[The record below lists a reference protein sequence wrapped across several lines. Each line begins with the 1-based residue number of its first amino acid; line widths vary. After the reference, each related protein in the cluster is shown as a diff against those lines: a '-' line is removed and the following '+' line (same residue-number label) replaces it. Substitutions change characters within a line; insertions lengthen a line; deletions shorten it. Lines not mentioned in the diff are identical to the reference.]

1 MMGILHLR
9 LLLLSLVL
17 VLALHAPWQT
27 PWVLLVIALLF
38 AWRYRIAVK
47 QKPLPGGLLLLPIAV
62 LGAAGVFFTYG
73 SLAGRDSGV
82 ALFSLLLALK
92 LMEARSARD
101 FTLIVHLG
109 YFLTICTF
117 LFSQSMTMALL
128 VTLPTL
134 ALTSTL
140 VAINHSALS
149 TLDVREHVAKPAM
162 MLLGLAIPLLLA
174 LFVLFPRA
182 PGPMW
187 GMPRDATRAMTGLDD
202 EMSPGKIS
210 NLSKS
215 YEVAFRVAF
224 RGKPPPQTQLYWRGP
239 VLWSFDGLT
248 WRGGSRQ
255 RSPGLPEMEA
265 NSAPLEYTVTLEPH
279 NRPWLFLLDLP
290 VRPPQTGQTTTAFST
305 DFELLALQAVRQRIR
320 YDAASSTDFRY
331 GDTLSP
337 SERERAL
344 QLPFTGEPRT
354 RELAKQWA
362 AANPDPQVIAQ
373 RALDLFRNNFA
384 YTLLAPPLG
393 GNPVDEFLFTT
404 RKGFCEHFAG
414 SFVYLMR
421 AAGVP
426 ARVVTGYQGGE
437 FNKLGDYMIVRQTDA
452 HAWAEIWV
460 AGKGWVRVDPTA
472 AVMPARV
479 ASGIASALPEN
490 EPLPG
495 LARPELTPTKRL
507 DLGWDA
513 VNNSY
518 NQWILGYNQKRQTE
532 LLSRITGSKVS
543 KADLVVWLLGFLL
556 AIIGGIAF
564 VLLRPSTQH
573 LDEPQRL
580 WLKFQRKLASAGLE
594 RQPAEGPLDFA
605 VRAAQAFPASQAK
618 IGSIIELYL
627 PLRYGGSHNPAH
639 LAALEQHVNSFKI
652 R

>member
-17 VLALHAPWQT
+17 VLALHAPWQA

-38 AWRYRIAVK
+38 AWRYRIAVT
-47 QKPLPGGLLLLPIAV
+47 QKALPGGLLLLPIAV
-62 LGAAGVFFTYG
+62 LGATGVFFTYG

-109 YFLTICTF
+109 YFLSVCTF

-140 VAINHSALS
+140 VAINHSALNN
-149 TLDVREHVAKPAM
+149 LDVREHVAKPAM
-162 MLLGLAIPLLLA
+162 TLLGLAIPLLLA

-224 RGKPPPQTQLYWRGP
+224 RGTPPPQTQLYWRGP
-239 VLWSFDGLT
+239 VLWSYDGQT
-248 WRGGSRQ
+248 WRGGNRE
-255 RSPGLPEMEA
+255 RAIGLPDMEPLA
-265 NSAPLEYTVTLEPH
+265 APLEYTVTLEPH

-290 VRPPQTGQTTTAFST
+290 VRLPQTGQTQAALST
-305 DFELLALQAVRQRIR
+305 DFELLALQPIRQRLR
-320 YDAASSTDFRY
+320 YDAASTTSFRF
-331 GDTLSP
+331 GNTLSQDD
-337 SERERAL
+337 RERAL
-344 QLPFTGEPRT
+344 QLPRSGDERA
-354 RELAKQWA
+354 RKLAQEWA
-362 AANPDPQVIAQ
+362 AANPNPQAIVQ
-373 RALDLFRNNFA
+373 RALDMFRSQFS

-393 GNPVDEFLFTT
+393 SNPVDEFLFDSK
-404 RKGFCEHFAG
+404 KGFCEHYAG

-437 FNKLGDYMIVRQTDA
+437 FNKLGEYMIVRQTDA
-452 HAWAEIWV
+452 HAWAEVWMS
-460 AGKGWVRVDPTA
+460 GQGWVRVDPTA
-472 AVMPARV
+472 AVMPQRV
-479 ASGIASALPEN
+479 ASGIAAMPES
-490 EPLPG
+490 EPVPG
-495 LARPELTPTKRL
+495 LARMELTPTKRL
-507 DLGWDA
+507 NLGWDA

-518 NQWILGYNQKRQTE
+518 NQWVLGYNQKRQTE
-532 LLSRITGSKVS
+532 FLSQLTGSKVS
-543 KADLVVWLLGFLL
+543 KADL
-556 AIIGGIAF
+556 I
-564 VLLRPSTQH
+564 
-573 LDEPQRL
+573 L
-580 WLKFQRKLASAGLE
+580 WLVAFLILIVSIIAYVLFRPISQTVDEAQRWWLVFERKMAKAGVK

-605 VRAAQAFPASQAK
+605 VRAAQAYPASQSL
-618 IGSIIELYL
+618 IEQVLELYL
-627 PLRYGGSHNPAH
+627 PLRYGTARTAQQ
-639 LAALEQHVNSFKI
+639 LAALEQTVKAFKV

>member
-1 MMGILHLR
+1 MNLLQLR
-9 LLLLSLVL
+9 WVLGSLGL
-17 VLALHAPWQT
+17 ILALHAPFQAT
-27 PWVLLVIALLF
+27 WVVVVAALLL
-38 AWRYRIAVK
+38 AWRYHLATRQKKLPGMRLLFPLLLSMVAGVMLTYGIAV
-47 QKPLPGGLLLLPIAV
+47 
-62 LGAAGVFFTYG
+62 
-73 SLAGRDSGV
+73 GRDASV
-82 ALFSLLLALK
+82 ALFTLLLALK
-92 LMEARSARD
+92 VMEAGSQRD
-101 FTLIVHLG
+101 FTLLVLLG

-117 LFSQSMTMALL
+117 LFSQTLLMASL
-128 VTLPTL
+128 TLAPLL
-134 ALTSTL
+134 ALTTAL
-140 VAINHSALS
+140 IAINHHQAQPLEQMLKLGG
-149 TLDVREHVAKPAM
+149 T
-162 MLLGLAIPLLLA
+162 LLGLAIPLLLA

-187 GMPRDATRAMTGLDD
+187 GVPKDATRAMTGLDD

-239 VLWSFDGLT
+239 VLWSFDGQT
-248 WRGGSRQ
+248 WRGGGRE

-265 NSAPLEYTVTLEPH
+265 NSTPLEYTVTLEPH

-290 VRPPQTGQTTTAFST
+290 VRPPQTGQTATAFST
-305 DFELLALQAVRQRIR
+305 DFELLALQAVRQRMR

-337 SERERAL
+337 SEHERAL

-354 RELAKQWA
+354 RQLAQQWA
-362 AANPDPQVIAQ
+362 AANPDPQAIAQ
-373 RALDLFRNNFA
+373 RALDLFRNHFA

-404 RKGFCEHFAG
+404 KKGFCEHFAG

-460 AGKGWVRVDPTA
+460 AGKGWIRVDPTA

-479 ASGIASALPEN
+479 ASGIASALPET
-490 EPLPG
+490 EPLPA

-513 VNNSY
+513 VSNSY

-543 KADLVVWLLGFLL
+543 KADLVLWLVGFLL
-556 AIIGGIAF
+556 AIIGGIAL
-564 VLLRPSTQH
+564 VLLRPAKRY

-594 RQPAEGPLDFA
+594 RAPAEGPLDFA
-605 VRAAQAFPASQAK
+605 VRAAQTFPAAQPQ
-618 IGSIIELYL
+618 IDNIIELYL

-639 LAALEQHVNSFKI
+639 LAALEQHVNSFKV